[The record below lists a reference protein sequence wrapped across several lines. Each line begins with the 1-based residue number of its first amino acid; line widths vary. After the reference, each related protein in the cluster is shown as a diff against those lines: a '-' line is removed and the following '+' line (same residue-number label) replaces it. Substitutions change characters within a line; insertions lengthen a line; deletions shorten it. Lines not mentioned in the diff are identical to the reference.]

1 VSDNLPEVQRA
12 LDNIAAR
19 IEAGM
24 GYVVNAISNDLRTNI
39 VANASEGKHK
49 AGTPRIPTTGPN
61 RVTGNLVNNIIPVP
75 AIRTGFGSYV
85 GGVNSGAVYSR
96 VLEEG
101 SPLWSKGVKFPY
113 VAPAVDKVILSGR
126 ARSRVIQGITSAI
139 RG

>member
-1 VSDNLPEVQRA
+1 MSDNLPEVQRA

-19 IEAGM
+19 IEGNM
-24 GYVVNAISNDLRTNI
+24 GFVVNAISNDLRTGM
-39 VANASEGKHK
+39 VKNASEGKHK
-49 AGTPRIPTTGPN
+49 AGTPRVPTRGPN

-75 AIRTGFGSYV
+75 AIRSGFGTYV
-85 GGVNSGAVYSR
+85 GGVDSGALYSR

-101 SPLWSKGVKFPY
+101 SPRWSKGVKFPY
-113 VAPAVDKVILSGR
+113 VAPAVEDVIISGR